1 MQQIYLTENEQA
13 IVHTPFGAVV
23 VSSQALGETQHI
35 YVTPPEEFK
44 RRVERPSKYT
54 TIYERAA

>member
-1 MQQIYLTENEQA
+1 MQQVYLTENEQV

-23 VSSQALGETQHI
+23 ISSQALGETQHI
-35 YVTPPEEFK
+35 YVTPPAEFK
-44 RRVERPSKYT
+44 SLTKRPSRDT